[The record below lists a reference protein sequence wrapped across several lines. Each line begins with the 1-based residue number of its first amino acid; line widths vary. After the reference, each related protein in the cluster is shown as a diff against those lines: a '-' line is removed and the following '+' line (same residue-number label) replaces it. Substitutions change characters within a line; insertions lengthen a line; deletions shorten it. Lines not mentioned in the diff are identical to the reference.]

1 MMAGVIM
8 RDIQYR
14 GHNQA
19 ARGLSRRD
27 KDPDQG
33 YWFKSLLLVAAV
45 LLTVAN
51 FGYQRSKS
59 LEYAVVG
66 RPSLGEMVQRD
77 KTREQM
83 MKDDHYRYNSYETH
97 SDADR
102 VALSEIIGG
111 GE

>member
-1 MMAGVIM
+1 M
-8 RDIQYR
+8 RNIEYR
-14 GHNQA
+14 GNRQA
-19 ARGLSRRD
+19 GRGTSGH
-27 KDPDQG
+27 DQDQSW
-33 YWFKSLLLVAAV
+33 WFKGLIFVAAV

-51 FGYQRSKS
+51 LGYQRSKS
-59 LEYAVVG
+59 LEYAIVG

-83 MKDDHYRYNSYETH
+83 IKDDHYRYNSYETH
-97 SDADR
+97 SNADR